1 MGQLIHFQSVPFTS
15 PLFKNTFLSIKPP
28 CQVSK
33 PALLFT
39 PLTDTITHSLTLSQT
54 YTPTLT
60 NSLSL
65 KVPMHQLVSFTHSL
79 SLSLSSNKMPNL
91 KHINTSSIS
100 FSCYQS
106 PSLSL
111 IKRHTHSLSVSQ
123 FRCFLSRRALHFV
136 PDLKSCDKQGFQLKL
151 FGSMLVNGQI
161 DKLPTVLPICS
172 DIVQQIISILAYP
185 VLFYYNVQAEQQD
198 SNSDLRLLQLSTLT
212 TRPPLHQSTVQQF

>member
-111 IKRHTHSLSVSQ
+111 IKRLSISHTDTHTLSL
-123 FRCFLSRRALHFV
+123 
-136 PDLKSCDKQGFQLKL
+136 
-151 FGSMLVNGQI
+151 
-161 DKLPTVLPICS
+161 
-172 DIVQQIISILAYP
+172 YP
-185 VLFYYNVQAEQQD
+185 SFAVFYREGHC
-198 SNSDLRLLQLSTLT
+198 TLC
-212 TRPPLHQSTVQQF
+212 LI